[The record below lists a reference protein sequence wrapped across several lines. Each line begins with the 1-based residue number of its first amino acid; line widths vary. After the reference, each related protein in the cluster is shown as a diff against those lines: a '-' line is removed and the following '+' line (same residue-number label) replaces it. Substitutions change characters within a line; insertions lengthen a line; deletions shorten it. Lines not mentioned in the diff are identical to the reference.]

1 MSSDTPIPIPSGYS
15 PPFEVVDDLHHGAWV
30 IIATALGLVIALV
43 SFLIR
48 VYVRVALN
56 PPFAVDDGV
65 LLGATVVAV
74 IQSTLL
80 FLAVS
85 KGFGTAMDLLSV
97 AEVNVVQKLITT
109 SDILYLITIYITKAC
124 VVGIHLR
131 LTPQK
136 RHNQLAWATLG
147 LCTAWIVTALFLV
160 TVNCELNKPWKG
172 TGAECVN
179 LLPRWQFIV
188 SIDIF
193 TEVLLFGLA
202 VTLLAGLFMPLKRK
216 IAIGCAFMF
225 RLPLIIPCTFH
236 LITLTQNLH
245 SYDATLASVSPII
258 WAQVELDYSLV
269 ACSVF
274 CLRPFMAAVSTNY
287 GTAGDEI
294 LESGNA
300 SEQSREQRT
309 RVHGYNHTHGN
320 GEPGQEGGHETGS
333 KSKDA
338 GGIGKEGSEGGTMG
352 RVMSEEGGIMRWFSR
367 GKRRTSGEEGIEM
380 ERETGEGHDGR
391 KMVIRKDVQY
401 SVEFKNNS
409 RADEDVP
416 NEMEYW
422 DRYLDPRP

>member
-1 MSSDTPIPIPSGYS
+1 MSFDTPILIPSGYS

-30 IIATALGLVIALV
+30 IIATALGLVVALV

-48 VYVRVALN
+48 VYVRIALN

-65 LLGATVVAV
+65 LLVVAV

-109 SDILYLITIYITKAC
+109 SDILYLITIYITKVC

-160 TVNCELNKPWKG
+160 TVNCELNEPWKG

-202 VTLLAGLFMPLKRK
+202 VALLAGLFMPLKRK

-225 RLPLIIPCTFH
+225 RLPLVNNPMYIPPHIPNPKPAFLRRHPRLRVPDH
-236 LITLTQNLH
+236 LGPGRARLFTSRVQRVL
-245 SYDATLASVSPII
+245 SEAVYGGREY
-258 WAQVELDYSLV
+258 ELWD
-269 ACSVF
+269 C
-274 CLRPFMAAVSTNY
+274 
-287 GTAGDEI
+287 
-294 LESGNA
+294 
-300 SEQSREQRT
+300 
-309 RVHGYNHTHGN
+309 
-320 GEPGQEGGHETGS
+320 GG
-333 KSKDA
+333 
-338 GGIGKEGSEGGTMG
+338 
-352 RVMSEEGGIMRWFSR
+352 
-367 GKRRTSGEEGIEM
+367 
-380 ERETGEGHDGR
+380 
-391 KMVIRKDVQY
+391 
-401 SVEFKNNS
+401 
-409 RADEDVP
+409 
-416 NEMEYW
+416 
-422 DRYLDPRP
+422 